1 MFLTV
6 SREVSFEYTKIA
18 YRVPSVKRSARAR
31 HLMNSNVKEEKN
43 CQGVKN
49 RVELRY
55 NDKQDN
61 KKLRTT
67 KFYPT
72 IKVKII
78 LRFEISDSD
87 CPLMHRLRSARFTS
101 DERD

>member
-18 YRVPSVKRSARAR
+18 YRVPSVKRCARAR

-49 RVELRY
+49 RVEPRY
-55 NDKQDN
+55 NDKRDN
-61 KKLRTT
+61 GQREVSGE
-67 KFYPT
+67 
-72 IKVKII
+72 KVVEK
-78 LRFEISDSD
+78 R
-87 CPLMHRLRSARFTS
+87 H
-101 DERD
+101 